1 MVQNGPKLHFKHLIW
16 TPPQA
21 WKFTHFIL
29 TLPYCSKQTWEMI
42 WCSFNSMTSICFCLC
57 QCNALSLLY
66 IICRLIKKY
75 IFCICI
81 LLGKKMILNWKDRQ
95 INSSFFISNCKLH
108 ILFTLILLIIAVKKA
123 QIFCQFLSRGCN
135 SVISSSILEISVP
148 IRLKY
153 SIQKKF
159 TAPDGGFGK
168 YVDLRQP

>member
-1 MVQNGPKLHFKHLIW
+1 
-16 TPPQA
+16 
-21 WKFTHFIL
+21 
-29 TLPYCSKQTWEMI
+29 MI

-81 LLGKKMILNWKDRQ
+81 LLGRKLILNWKDRQ

-123 QIFCQFLSRGCN
+123 QIFCQFLSRGWQLSHFFFNFGNLGTHPVEIFNPKEIYCAWWWFWKICRFEATLK
-135 SVISSSILEISVP
+135 SDIFGGIRFAYLFLSSSRCCLCIVS
-148 IRLKY
+148 
-153 SIQKKF
+153 
-159 TAPDGGFGK
+159 
-168 YVDLRQP
+168 

>member
-1 MVQNGPKLHFKHLIW
+1 
-16 TPPQA
+16 
-21 WKFTHFIL
+21 
-29 TLPYCSKQTWEMI
+29 
-42 WCSFNSMTSICFCLC
+42 MTSICFCLC

-81 LLGKKMILNWKDRQ
+81 LLGRKLILNWKDRQ
-95 INSSFFISNCKLH
+95 INSSFFVSNCKLH

-123 QIFCQFLSRGCN
+123 QIFCPFLRRELAIPSFLQKIWK
-135 SVISSSILEISVP
+135 ISIP